1 MSQHNIETLYRE
13 HHSWLHRW
21 LRGRLGCEHSAAD
34 IAHDTYIK
42 VMLSNTIPTDDQP
55 RRYLTRIAK
64 SLVIDLF
71 RRRQIEAAYLETV
84 RHLPEQD
91 IPSEETQHIVVETLL
106 EIDQMLQTLP
116 NHVRQA
122 FLMRKLDGM
131 SYREIAAVM
140 NVSVSSVEK
149 YVAKAL
155 TACFLHSVKV
165 PS

>member
-1 MSQHNIETLYRE
+1 MSQHNIETLYRD

-34 IAHDTYIK
+34 IAHDTYLK
-42 VMLSNTIPTDDQP
+42 VMLSNSIPADDQP

-84 RHLPEQD
+84 RHLPEQES
-91 IPSEETQHIVVETLL
+91 PSEETQHIVVETLL
-106 EIDQMLQTLP
+106 EIDHMLQSWP
-116 NHVRQA
+116 MHVRQA

-131 SYREIAAVM
+131 SYKEIATFM

-155 TACFLHSVKV
+155 TTCFLHSLKL
-165 PS
+165 SS